1 MLDFNL
7 HLWIHRQTVFTDSG
21 FQKCFWTRM
30 IFTTELFLFLNIS
43 QKLFS
48 VQRTVMTNGS
58 AQGGKM
64 QMLPTI
70 VLWQFSSFM
79 HIFPPILHG
88 QVNVTLPAHNVWCS
102 CNLQI
107 KLQRKYAVIFFLVL
121 TYFWLYLYLSCNQNL
136 YVLYFSVPLLNK
148 DCNPQINGSC
158 IWEEHCESCM
168 HHTGWL
174 SW

>member
-43 QKLFS
+43 QKIFS

-64 QMLPTI
+64 QMLTTI

-107 KLQRKYAVIFFLVL
+107 KLQRKYAVIFFFWSWL
-121 TYFWLYLYLSCNQNL
+121 TFDYICICRVIKICMFCI
-136 YVLYFSVPLLNK
+136 SVCRCWTK
-148 DCNPQINGSC
+148 TVI
-158 IWEEHCESCM
+158 HR
-168 HHTGWL
+168 
-174 SW
+174 